1 MLLSFH
7 TAPSTFFLLP
17 RLRTCKGNEHE
28 NARLTHCFLFKTSTR
43 PRNQPPNGH
52 RARHAPQI
60 SLSDENHHVTDA
72 ISSLYHDYGDQPT
85 PHQQQQQQ
93 RQRQQQQQ
101 QAPTPPQ
108 YPQQPKLPDNRP
120 LSFLPSV
127 REEISRPSL
136 ITAGRRNDNPRSF
149 SQPRPPSLSRAVSD
163 QTPNSTAAARLS
175 NSHHRTSDALAEPAY
190 ANGQAG
196 AMVGRSNTTGHGV
209 GAAAV
214 NGGSTSP
221 TLPSPAETANAKF
234 PLANIDY
241 ESSPAAVAQE
251 LSNLQAIR
259 RMSMD
264 VNVAG
269 DPDLPGFGSIP
280 TMAPTGAADED
291 DASRLFWVPARLHPE
306 LAPKEFKTFLDGRVD
321 RAKRKSAEFS
331 AAPDGPSRSG
341 SSSGLRRKKSM
352 LSRQID
358 NSNGR
363 AADGY
368 QDGAERLERKR
379 SQGNKVQATA
389 EITNLH
395 ELEEMLNDPSQVIH
409 RLSLDA
415 SQRATGGEV
424 PADEDMPILPAP
436 PGGGSLRRS
445 TRTTYG
451 RGSLKKGERVPPSKR
466 APRLSDA
473 DVDDGRSPS
482 PLAPSTSAE
491 PPMPTISRIQTEPPM
506 APISRVQTEPT
517 PPLGRIVEK
526 QTTENFSRPHAR
538 GSMRNRAPPPST
550 SPPPASSPTPVLP
563 PVTTSGPPTSFD
575 SIFAGQ
581 QQSPSPIESPDR
593 ISSPPSPQTSPPSR
607 REPKPFVSQIASNGR
622 STLRIGRDRVPSIVE
637 TPPADEQPSS
647 PPNRQPQRSPESH
660 TAPHGSFGSGASA
673 PPLRSAKRS
682 QLNRA
687 PAADPTANTLQHM
700 ATHPS
705 PLPGNSTRTDNLAFI
720 PTLPEEQRT
729 SSDSIPRKE
738 PPAKKSGWSLSSLL
752 GSEEREKEKKR
763 EEEAKD
769 ASRKAKSRLGKPA
782 NNDNTRLD
790 VLQTT
795 MEGGSSSPR
804 GRESLVLDRGDPKLD
819 EERKKE
825 SARKGPE
832 VKKEKDGF
840 LGSLFGG
847 SKKRPAKDAQP
858 SPGSAGSDGV
868 ATGKGKK
875 HAGGALRSHSPA
887 EPPRA
892 PLRPDV
898 DYNWTRFSIL
908 EERAIYRMAHI
919 KLANPRRS
927 LYSQVLLSNF
937 MYSYLAKV
945 QQMHPQMSIPQTAA
959 QKAQQRAAHQQMQAQ
974 QQQQQQQQK
983 KESET
988 PEEYYQYQR
997 YQEVRLLA
1005 K

>member
-1 MLLSFH
+1 M
-7 TAPSTFFLLP
+7 
-17 RLRTCKGNEHE
+17 
-28 NARLTHCFLFKTSTR
+28 
-43 PRNQPPNGH
+43 
-52 RARHAPQI
+52 
-60 SLSDENHHVTDA
+60 
-72 ISSLYHDYGDQPT
+72 
-85 PHQQQQQQ
+85 
-93 RQRQQQQQ
+93 
-101 QAPTPPQ
+101 
-108 YPQQPKLPDNRP
+108 
-120 LSFLPSV
+120 
-127 REEISRPSL
+127 REEISRPAPASA
-136 ITAGRRNDNPRSF
+136 TRRNNENPRSF
-149 SQPRPPSLSRAVSD
+149 SQPRPPSLSRAISD
-163 QTPNSTAAARLS
+163 QTPNSAAAARLS
-175 NSHHRTSDALAEPAY
+175 NSHYHRTSNAIAEPAH
-190 ANGQAG
+190 ANGPAG

-209 GAAAV
+209 GAAA
-214 NGGSTSP
+214 GGSGSTSP

-269 DPDLPGFGSIP
+269 DPDLPGFGSMP

-331 AAPDGPSRSG
+331 AAPDGPSRAGSG
-341 SSSGLRRKKSM
+341 AGLRRKKSM

-363 AADGY
+363 AAEGY

-379 SQGNKVQATA
+379 SQGNTVQATA

-409 RLSLDA
+409 RLSLDT
-415 SQRATGGEV
+415 SQRAAGGEV

-473 DVDDGRSPS
+473 DAEDLRSPS
-482 PLAPSTSAE
+482 PLAPSVSPE
-491 PPMPTISRIQTEPPM
+491 PPMPAI
-506 APISRVQTEPT
+506 ARVQTEPT
-517 PPLGRIVEK
+517 PPLGRIAEK
-526 QTTENFSRPHAR
+526 QPTENFSRPHAR
-538 GSMRNRAPPPST
+538 GSMRNRTIPPST
-550 SPPPASSPTPVLP
+550 SPPPQSTSPPPVLP

-581 QQSPSPIESPDR
+581 QKSPSSVESPDR
-593 ISSPPSPQTSPPSR
+593 ATSPPSPQTSPPSR
-607 REPKPFVSQIASNGR
+607 REPKPFVSQIATNGR
-622 STLRIGRDRVPSIVE
+622 STLRIDRDRVPSIVE
-637 TPPADEQPSS
+637 TPPADERSS
-647 PPNRQPQRSPESH
+647 LPQRGQPQRAPETHAAS
-660 TAPHGSFGSGASA
+660 HGSYGPGTGG
-673 PPLRSAKRS
+673 PPLRSAKRTQIS
-682 QLNRA
+682 RQ
-687 PAADPTANTLQHM
+687 PVADPTANTLQHM

-720 PTLPEEQRT
+720 PTLPEDQRAPAEPVT
-729 SSDSIPRKE
+729 RKE

-752 GSEEREKEKKR
+752 GSEEKEKEKKR

-769 ASRKAKSRLGKPA
+769 AGRKAKSRLGKPA
-782 NNDNTRLD
+782 NDNTRLD

-795 MEGGSSSPR
+795 MEGGSGGGAPSPR
-804 GRESLVLDRGDPKLD
+804 GRESLVLDRASDPKLD

-825 SARKGPE
+825 SARKGGGGADGA
-832 VKKEKDGF
+832 KKEKDGF

-847 SKKRPAKDAQP
+847 SKKRPAKDAP
-858 SPGSAGSDGV
+858 PTPGSAGSDAGSG
-868 ATGKGKK
+868 ASGKGKK
-875 HAGGALRSHSPA
+875 HPAGAAAAAALRALSP

-945 QQMHPQMSIPQTAA
+945 QQMHPQMNIPQTAA
-959 QKAQQRAAHQQMQAQ
+959 QKAQQRAAQQQMQAQ
-974 QQQQQQQQK
+974 QQQQQQQQQAQQK

-997 YQEVRLLA
+997 YQEVRFSFSPASASWRESDRADRVEQHLQEQEAQSSSHAHDPTSSPDGVHSNGAPAEDRARGPNGVGSYGGGGGHPHPQQHSQQQQQQSLYQSQFDEPGRSDDDMW
-1005 K
+1005 